1 MFLHLQP
8 PPLLPPRLIE
18 EVIGIVT
25 TKILPIVTTV
35 MTFRH
40 YLEITDSYLG
50 KGISDLHLRIE
61 AEEESLPPLP
71 TLTDTRSE
79 PAASEVIGGAFIMMT
94 AKKLI

>member
-8 PPLLPPRLIE
+8 SPLLPPRLIE

-61 AEEESLPPLP
+61 AEEESPPPP
-71 TLTDTRSE
+71 TLTDTRLE

>member
-8 PPLLPPRLIE
+8 PPLPPPQRWQDPIE

-25 TKILPIVTTV
+25 TRILPIVTTA

-50 KGISDLHLRIE
+50 KGIYGLRRLRH
-61 AEEESLPPLP
+61 AAQPPP
-71 TLTDTRSE
+71 TLKDTRPSE
-79 PAASEVIGGAFIMMT
+79 AIGGAFIMMT